1 MSPQLEVGSIF
12 FFCDF
17 LSDIGVGA
25 THQRQRKVLNP
36 AFSASQL
43 RTFSSLFQRLT
54 DKVNDVAFVLE
65 SDTSAHISTQA
76 MDRFKEL
83 VKERGEI
90 MNVHV
95 WLGRVTLDVIGE
107 ST

>member
-1 MSPQLEVGSIF
+1 MML
-12 FFCDF
+12 
-17 LSDIGVGA
+17 L
-25 THQRQRKVLNP
+25 
-36 AFSASQL
+36 
-43 RTFSSLFQRLT
+43 
-54 DKVNDVAFVLE
+54 FVLE

-83 VKERGEI
+83 VKERGETL
-90 MNVHV
+90 NVHV